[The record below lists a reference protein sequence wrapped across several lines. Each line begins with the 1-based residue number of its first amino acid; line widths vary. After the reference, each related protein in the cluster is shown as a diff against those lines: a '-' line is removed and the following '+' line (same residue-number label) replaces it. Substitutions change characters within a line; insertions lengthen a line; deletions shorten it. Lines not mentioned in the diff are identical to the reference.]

1 MATTTMNPVL
11 DTLGLILVSLV
22 SGVLSMLITL
32 AIVMPFAG
40 ALVRF
45 RANYTPKTGA
55 VRLTDGE
62 HAASDG
68 RARDADS
75 AVDATF
81 GYFGMFARVW
91 RLERWA
97 GLYKGSVPTLISTLI
112 AFVVILPVAILFGRP
127 RSPWAYPTEIPS
139 STPFSHFLTKAA
151 PPPPHILL
159 PQIGLHYLAGIIAAL
174 LLIPLQILINRAIT
188 TPYILP
194 LRRGSTRTALRAL
207 LSPAERAKPLRLY
220 LAPGVALGVLCESL
234 IAPALVLLRAATRA
248 LPGGFHL
255 AGAIPSVLLAVLL
268 GTPLAVAVV
277 RLTLQRRAGEGSG
290 EGESEA
296 LLGAAGGEGGGQA
309 PLERYTPLGGESV
322 LEVRDD
328 AAVTGLTGENGGE
341 TYTGLV
347 DCLRKVVR
355 EEGWGVLARAWW
367 VQLFGAGVA
376 WGGAYAGD
384 RGVLGRGVVW
394 FRVWCGR
401 GGGVCMMMMMRYRCE
416 LALGGKELILF
427 FSVYK
432 YPCSSCNK
440 GGNLYVCQ
448 MYASRYRS

>member
-1 MATTTMNPVL
+1 MAMSTMNPVL
-11 DTLGLILVSLV
+11 DTVVLILVSLV

-45 RANYTPKTGA
+45 RANYTPRTGA
-55 VRLTDGE
+55 VRLTRDEGEDE

-68 RARDADS
+68 GARDVDS
-75 AVDATF
+75 VVDATF

-127 RSPWAYPTEIPS
+127 RSPYSTEIPS
-139 STPFSHFLTKAA
+139 PSSSNSLSHFLAKAA

-159 PQIGLHYLAGIIAAL
+159 PQIWLHYLAGIIAAL

-194 LRRGSTRTALRAL
+194 LRRGSTRTALRTL

-220 LAPGVALGVLCESL
+220 LTPGVAFGVLCESL
-234 IAPALVLLRAATRA
+234 IAPALFLLRAATRA

-255 AGAIPSVLLAVLL
+255 AGAIPSVLLGVLL

-277 RLTLQRRAGEGSG
+277 RLTLQRRAGAGAESG
-290 EGESEA
+290 EGEREG
-296 LLGAAGGEGGGQA
+296 LLGESAGGEGEAQGLQ
-309 PLERYTPLGGESV
+309 RYTPLGGESV
-322 LEVRDD
+322 LEVRGD
-328 AAVTGLTGENGGE
+328 AAVTVLTGENGGE
-341 TYTGLV
+341 EYTGLV

-376 WGGAYAGD
+376 WGVPMLVTVG
-384 RGVLGRGVVW
+384 
-394 FRVWCGR
+394 
-401 GGGVCMMMMMRYRCE
+401 
-416 LALGGKELILF
+416 
-427 FSVYK
+427 
-432 YPCSSCNK
+432 
-440 GGNLYVCQ
+440 
-448 MYASRYRS
+448 

>member
-1 MATTTMNPVL
+1 MATTMSMSSMNPVEIL
-11 DTLGLILVSLV
+11 VLILVSLV
-22 SGVLSMLITL
+22 SGVVSMIITL

-62 HAASDG
+62 HAASDV

-112 AFVVILPVAILFGRP
+112 AFVVIIPIAILLAQGDIRGP
-127 RSPWAYPTEIPS
+127 IPPYPTELPSPS
-139 STPFSHFLTKAA
+139 SSSFSALLAQAA
-151 PPPPHILL
+151 PPPHILF
-159 PQIGLHYLAGIIAAL
+159 PQIWLHYLAGIITAL

-194 LRRGSTRTALRAL
+194 LRRGSTRTALRTL
-207 LSPAERAKPLRLY
+207 LSPSERAKPLRLY
-220 LAPGVALGVLCESL
+220 LTPGVALGVLCESL
-234 IAPALVLLRAATRA
+234 IAPALVLLRAATRS

-255 AGAIPSVLLAVLL
+255 AGAIPSVLLSVLL

-277 RLTLQRRAGEGSG
+277 RLTLQRRGPEGSG
-290 EGESEA
+290 EAEA
-296 LLGAAGGEGGGQA
+296 LLGEGAGSEGQA
-309 PLERYTPLGGESV
+309 VLKRYTPLGGESV
-322 LEVRDD
+322 LEVRGD
-328 AAVTGLTGENGGE
+328 AVGASLIGVENVGGE
-341 TYTGLV
+341 MYTGLV

-376 WGGAYAGD
+376 WG
-384 RGVLGRGVVW
+384 VPMLLW
-394 FRVWCGR
+394 
-401 GGGVCMMMMMRYRCE
+401 
-416 LALGGKELILF
+416 
-427 FSVYK
+427 
-432 YPCSSCNK
+432 
-440 GGNLYVCQ
+440 
-448 MYASRYRS
+448 

>member
-1 MATTTMNPVL
+1 M
-11 DTLGLILVSLV
+11 I
-22 SGVLSMLITL
+22 ITL

-62 HAASDG
+62 GEHPASDA

-112 AFVVILPVAILFGRP
+112 AFVVIIPIAILIAQGDIRGP
-127 RSPWAYPTEIPS
+127 IPPYPTELPS
-139 STPFSHFLTKAA
+139 SSTSSSFSALLAKAA
-151 PPPPHILL
+151 PPPHILF
-159 PQIGLHYLAGIIAAL
+159 PQLWLHYLAGIITAL

-194 LRRGSTRTALRAL
+194 LRRGSPRTALHTL
-207 LSPAERAKPLRLY
+207 LSPSERAKPLRLY
-220 LAPGVALGVLCESL
+220 LTPGVALGVLCESL
-234 IAPALVLLRAATRA
+234 IPPALILLRAATRS

-255 AGAIPSVLLAVLL
+255 AGAIPSVLLSVFL

-277 RLTLQRRAGEGSG
+277 RLTLQRREGSG
-290 EGESEA
+290 VGEAEA
-296 LLGAAGGEGGGQA
+296 LLGASAGSEERA
-309 PLERYTPLGGESV
+309 VLKRYTPLGGESV
-322 LEVRDD
+322 LEVRGD
-328 AAVTGLTGENGGE
+328 AVGASLVGVENVGGE
-341 TYTGLV
+341 AYTGLV

-376 WGGAYAGD
+376 WG
-384 RGVLGRGVVW
+384 VPMLLW
-394 FRVWCGR
+394 
-401 GGGVCMMMMMRYRCE
+401 
-416 LALGGKELILF
+416 
-427 FSVYK
+427 
-432 YPCSSCNK
+432 
-440 GGNLYVCQ
+440 
-448 MYASRYRS
+448 